1 MQDVEHNMLNL
12 HVDQHLSLLEVHA
25 PASYLQGTMTTDA
38 ELNRKFPFGI
48 DLNKQKQNIQNKKIL
63 PDLIRLRTKAEK
75 PDTQFSQYT

>member
-48 DLNKQKQNIQNKKIL
+48 DLNKIL
-63 PDLIRLRTKAEK
+63 PDLLKLRTKAEN
-75 PDTQFSQYT
+75 PDIQFSQYT